1 MFQQFYNWGMAV
13 WALGINHTTAPLDLR
28 GRFAFALDQI
38 APTLQ
43 GLRQSLGQQSRH
55 PSVETAII
63 STCNRTEIYCAG
75 EQAAMDH
82 TLGWLAQSGGVSPA
96 LLRSHSYTLE
106 DSLVARHA
114 FRVASGLDSMVL
126 GEAQILGQMKDA
138 VRAAETAGALGTTL
152 NQLFQ
157 RSFAVAKEV
166 RTSTEI
172 GAHSISMAAA
182 AVRLASQLFEDL
194 SKIRVL
200 FVGAGEMIELAATHF
215 AARNPKSIA
224 IANRTLE
231 RGEKLATRFGGEV
244 MRLADLP
251 ERLHDFDAVISCTA
265 SSLPIIGLGAVERA
279 LKKRRHR
286 PMFMVDL
293 AVPRDIEPE
302 VKALGDVYLYT
313 VDDLAS
319 VVQTAQANRQA
330 AVAQAEAIIDA
341 GVQSFMHWMDQRH
354 PEGGVVPLIQQ
365 LNAQTD
371 SWRAAEIAR
380 AKKLLARGEDVD
392 AVLEALSRGIT
403 QKMLHGTMAELHAGD
418 AEMRAQTAQTVSRLF
433 LRSQSKNSGL

>member
-1 MFQQFYNWGMAV
+1 MAV

-43 GLRQSLGQQSRH
+43 GLRQSLGGSQRH
-55 PSVETAII
+55 PQIETAII

-75 EQAAMDH
+75 EQAALDH

-106 DSLVARHA
+106 DGLVARHA

-138 VRAAETAGALGTTL
+138 VRAAETAGALGATL

-194 SKIRVL
+194 SDIKVL
-200 FVGAGEMIELAATHF
+200 FVGAGEMIELCATHF
-215 AARNPKSIA
+215 AAKTPRAIA

-251 ERLHDFDAVISCTA
+251 ERLHEFDAVISCTA

-302 VKALGDVYLYT
+302 VKALQDIYLYT
-313 VDDLAS
+313 VDDLAT
-319 VVQTAQANRQA
+319 VVQTAQASRQA

-341 GVQSFMHWMDQRH
+341 GVQSFMHWMDLRS
-354 PEGGVVPLIQQ
+354 PAAGAASGAAVVPLIQQ
-365 LNAQTD
+365 LNAQAD
-371 SWRAAEIAR
+371 EWRAAEIAR
-380 AKKLLARGEDVD
+380 AKKLLAKGEDLD
-392 AVLEALSRGIT
+392 AVLEALSRGLT
-403 QKMLHGTMAELHAGD
+403 QKMLHGTMAELRAGD
-418 AEMRAQTAQTVSRLF
+418 AEARAQTAQTVSRLF
-433 LRSQSKNSGL
+433 LRSQTKSSL